1 MFKLIFRII
10 AVFVILIV
18 AVIALAVWKGGD
30 GFRWIGRK
38 TESAGRAVEKLGDM
52 VDGIKE
58 GKERAG
64 KALKGIKEG
73 MDNKEDKKQGQA
85 QDKNEGI
92 NKRKKS
98 E

>member
-1 MFKLIFRII
+1 MFKFIFRTI

-18 AVIALAVWKGGD
+18 AGIALAVWKGGD

-38 TESAGRAVEKLGDM
+38 TESAGRAVGKLGDM

-58 GKERAG
+58 GKENAE
-64 KALKGIKEG
+64 KALEGMKEG
-73 MDNKEDKKQGQA
+73 LDYKKDKEQGQA

-98 E
+98 Q

>member
-1 MFKLIFRII
+1 MFKLIFRTI

-38 TESAGRAVEKLGDM
+38 TESAGRAVGKLGDM

-58 GKERAG
+58 GKEKAE
-64 KALKGIKEG
+64 KALEGMKEG
-73 MDNKEDKKQGQA
+73 MDYKKDKEQGQA